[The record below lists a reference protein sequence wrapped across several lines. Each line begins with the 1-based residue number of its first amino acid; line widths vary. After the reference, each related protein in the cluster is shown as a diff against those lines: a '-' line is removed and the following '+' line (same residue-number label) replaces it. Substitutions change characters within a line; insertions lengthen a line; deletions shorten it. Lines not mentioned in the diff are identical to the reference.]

1 MAGSCEGSS
10 RGRSKGGCANVAPDR
25 NDPLGSDAR
34 LCDDDL
40 ALVLG
45 VDERLHGLRIVVA
58 ELGRLFDVDRLAAAA
73 LFGKMAERTVSPE
86 QSEDLLGVVF
96 PRTNKKKE
104 PERWSRIKKILEDS
118 QVTPPET
125 KNTLW
130 ALYNAIARDEDYR
143 DTRESSPEGRLN
155 RVWFGSGSELKLKA
169 FAASRDFLRVCPGTS
184 CGITE
189 LSQH

>member
-58 ELGRLFDVDRLAAAA
+58 ELGRLFDVDRLSVD
-73 LFGKMAERTVSPE
+73 ERHDISVGLEVTAFTQISQRGTPVLTIPAVDCAIGL
-86 QSEDLLGVVF
+86 SE
-96 PRTNKKKE
+96 
-104 PERWSRIKKILEDS
+104 
-118 QVTPPET
+118 
-125 KNTLW
+125 
-130 ALYNAIARDEDYR
+130 
-143 DTRESSPEGRLN
+143 
-155 RVWFGSGSELKLKA
+155 
-169 FAASRDFLRVCPGTS
+169 
-184 CGITE
+184 
-189 LSQH
+189 